1 MDIKADEAQKLFEQ
15 MRRDKEDILERI
27 ANYHQHID
35 RCTAE
40 ISEYLYIMII
50 FVCAWVGE

>member
-1 MDIKADEAQKLFEQ
+1 MDIKADKAQKLFEQ

-40 ISEYLYIMII
+40 ISEYLYIQSYR
-50 FVCAWVGE
+50 G